1 MLEALGSLAAAL
13 WAALRPGTVL
23 LGAVVFLLLTDLL
36 KRQRPKNYP
45 PGPPRLPFVGNF
57 FQLDFDKAHLSLQR
71 VGAIEGARACP
82 DPDLR
87 DRGHSGYRGR
97 EDGGSEDEAGTRL
110 HPALNLSLFP
120 SDWHD
125 YTTRNFPG

>member
-23 LGAVVFLLLTDLL
+23 LGAIVFLLLTDLL
-36 KRQRPKNYP
+36 NRRRPKNYP

-57 FQLDFDKAHLSLQR
+57 FQLDFEQGHLSLQR
-71 VGAIEGARACP
+71 VGAGEGARAPP

-87 DRGHSGYRGR
+87 DRGHSGEGGR
-97 EDGGSEDEAGTRL
+97 MRVLRL
-110 HPALNLSLFP
+110 KRAPALNLSLFP

-125 YTTRNFPG
+125 YTTRDFPG